1 MRNRRFE
8 AMNELIKEGSYF
20 SDTEMKTRNPLLFE
34 HLVGQY
40 LTPEEKEVSDRVDT
54 SNIT

>member
-1 MRNRRFE
+1 
-8 AMNELIKEGSYF
+8 MNQLIKEGSYF
-20 SDTEMKTRNPLLFE
+20 RDTEMKTRNPLLFE